1 MQNEIEASAY
11 CCLQLFQDLLREVDT
26 NRGHITDQ
34 LSPLSIEDQLGRYK
48 LWTANIGALRRGR
61 SSLDY
66 RLRDA
71 LFIAKNVT
79 RLLDSLQESL
89 ARGWCSWLS

>member
-1 MQNEIEASAY
+1 MQNEIETSTY
-11 CCLQLFQDLLREVDT
+11 RCLDLFRDLLRGVDT
-26 NRGHITDQ
+26 NQNHITDQ
-34 LSPLSIEDQLGRYK
+34 LSPLSVEDQLGRYK
-48 LWTANIGALRRGR
+48 LWTANLGALRRGH

-79 RLLDSLQESL
+79 RLLQSLQESL
-89 ARGWCSWLS
+89 ARGWSS